1 MKEVL
6 KNGKNKIIKVKVF
19 VGSSKTMMR
28 KKISD
33 DNFEIDLKAK
43 PEQGK
48 ANEEL
53 IKFISKRLE
62 INLEHVK
69 IIKGFKNRNK
79 LIKINF

>member
-1 MKEVL
+1 MKNEL
-6 KNGKNKIIKVKVF
+6 KKKIVKVKVF
-19 VGSSKTMMR
+19 VGSPKTRIR
-28 KKISD
+28 KKISED
-33 DNFEIDLKAK
+33 SFEIDLKAK

-53 IKFISKRLE
+53 IKFISKELE
-62 INLEHVK
+62 ISSEHVK